1 MLQLL
6 EKLSRFRFRFEFD
19 DANMAQA
26 LAKEGPSSSLPLKPT
41 AHTKSPT
48 EIHFDIVGLDALREK
63 SGGNWHALQTH
74 VHQMARGIITK
85 YLRVG
90 EQFGR
95 VRAERYI
102 LILNRTDVE
111 AQLVAKNICKEL
123 IEVFSRDENV
133 HGQLQ
138 AALVNAS
145 LSTEA
150 PKAVK
155 PEHAKAES
163 TLPPP
168 TETTRRKSTSRP
180 PMVRDEKQVGVMP
193 SPLEYAYRAVWGMG
207 SDRPSGV
214 CLYPRFIMP
223 DGGYLEGYDVL
234 PEDADDDMIL
244 ELDLR
249 CLKRVHIAMKA
260 THSSCGVATNMICP
274 VHYKTINSRW
284 RCERLADAFAALRA
298 DGLEEHITFQ
308 VMNMPRNLYGLDLK
322 VSLGALKLL
331 TSRIIA
337 MTTLD
342 RAQNDGL
349 VNVGVTAVGVEFEG
363 FAHMHLTP
371 GQLKQKIQ
379 GYVDMARQEKISTF
393 IFGVDTPDAM
403 DLAEKYG
410 FSHISGKS
418 VTPEG
423 CKGVSGR
430 SCAESFF
437 NMTGAAK
444 GNA

>member
-1 MLQLL
+1 MLQFL
-6 EKLSRFRFRFEFD
+6 EKLSRFKFRFEFD
-19 DANMAQA
+19 EANNTGDMSQGISTDVMSQPNAQ
-26 LAKEGPSSSLPLKPT
+26 
-41 AHTKSPT
+41 TKTPV
-48 EIHFDIVGLDALREK
+48 EVHFDVVGLDTLRLK
-63 SGGNWHALQTH
+63 SGGGWHAIQTQI
-74 VHQMARGIITK
+74 HQMSRAVITK

-102 LILNRTDVE
+102 LILNRTDAE
-111 AQLVAKNICKEL
+111 AQLAAKNICKEL
-123 IEVFSRDENV
+123 IEVFARDENLR
-133 HGQLQ
+133 GELQ
-138 AALVNAS
+138 AALVQA
-145 LSTEA
+145 LSMEV
-150 PKAVK
+150 PKPIK
-155 PEHAKAES
+155 PEPVKAES
-163 TLPPP
+163 ALPAP
-168 TETTRRKSTSRP
+168 TEITRHKSKSRP
-180 PMVRDEKQVGVMP
+180 LLVRDEKQVAIMP
-193 SPLEYAYRAVWGMG
+193 SPMEYAYRAVWAMG
-207 SDRPSGV
+207 GDRPSGV
-214 CLYPRFIMP
+214 CLYPRFTMP

-244 ELDLR
+244 DLDLR

-260 THSSCGVATNMICP
+260 TKNSCGVATNMICP

-298 DGLEEHITFQ
+298 DGLDNHITFQ

-322 VSLGALKLL
+322 TSLGALKLL
-331 TSRIIA
+331 TSRIIV
-337 MTTLD
+337 MNTLD

-349 VNVGVTAVGVEFEG
+349 ANVGVTAVGLEADG
-363 FAHMHLTP
+363 FAHMNLTP

-379 GYVDMARQEKISTF
+379 GYIDMARQEKISTF

-403 DLAEKYG
+403 DVAEKYG
-410 FSHISGKS
+410 FSHMSGKS

-437 NMTGAAK
+437 DMSCAAK

>member
-1 MLQLL
+1 MLQFL
-6 EKLSRFRFRFEFD
+6 EKLSRFKFRFEFD
-19 DANMAQA
+19 QANNTGDMSQGISTDVMPRIPAQTKA
-26 LAKEGPSSSLPLKPT
+26 PS
-41 AHTKSPT
+41 
-48 EIHFDIVGLDALREK
+48 EVHFDIVGLETLRLK
-63 SGGNWHALQTH
+63 SGGSWHAMQTQI
-74 VHQMARGIITK
+74 HQMSRAVITK

-95 VRAERYI
+95 VRADRYI
-102 LILNRTDVE
+102 LILNRTDAE
-111 AQLVAKNICKEL
+111 AQLAAKNICKEL
-123 IEVFSRDENV
+123 IEVFARDENLR
-133 HGQLQ
+133 GELQ
-138 AALVNAS
+138 AALVSA
-145 LSTEA
+145 LSMEV
-150 PKAVK
+150 PKPLK
-155 PEHAKAES
+155 PEQAKAQS
-163 TLPPP
+163 TLPAP
-168 TETTRRKSTSRP
+168 TETTRHKSKSRP
-180 PMVRDEKQVGVMP
+180 LLVRDEKQVAIMP
-193 SPLEYAYRAVWGMG
+193 SPMEYAYRAVWGMG
-207 SDRPSGV
+207 GDRPSGV
-214 CLYPRFIMP
+214 CLFPRFIMQ

-234 PEDADDDMIL
+234 PEDADDDLIL

-249 CLKRVHIAMKA
+249 CLKRVHISMKA
-260 THSSCGVATNMICP
+260 TRSGCGVATNMICP

-298 DGLEEHITFQ
+298 DGLENHITFQ
-308 VMNMPRNLYGLDLK
+308 VINMPRNLYGLDLK

-331 TSRIIA
+331 TPRIIV
-337 MTTLD
+337 MNTLD

-349 VNVGVTAVGVEFEG
+349 ANVGVTAVGLEADG
-363 FAHMHLTP
+363 FAHMNLTA

-379 GYVDMARQEKISTF
+379 GYVDMAKQEKISTF

-410 FSHISGKS
+410 FSHMSGKA

-437 NMTGAAK
+437 DMTSAAK